1 MRLGLKDVRLVLA
14 AAEGVDTPMPIA
26 SMVRDNLLSAIG
38 RGMEDL
44 DWSSVARLA
53 AENAGLPEKKS

>member
-1 MRLGLKDVRLVLA
+1 
-14 AAEGVDTPMPIA
+14 MPIA

-38 RGMEDL
+38 RGMEEL

-53 AENAGLPEKKS
+53 AENAGLPEKKQK